1 MLMTIWSFT
10 KTTIKMNKPLSAADI
25 KRYNLR
31 IWQIVIGSI
40 ALFTIFISMI
50 GFGLFG
56 SLPSFRD
63 IEHPKSNQASEIIA
77 DDGRTL
83 GTYFVQNRSNVTYKE
98 ISPNVINGLIATEDT
113 RFKEHSGIDFQ
124 RTFTI
129 IGYNL
134 IGKKQGGST
143 ITQQLALNLFSEEG
157 RQRNF
162 FKRVMQKFKE
172 WVVAV
177 KLERN
182 YTKEEIITMYLNT
195 VDFGNQAYGIKSAAR
210 VYFNTTPDKL
220 TVPQAATL
228 VGMQKGIT
236 MYSPT
241 RNPERSK
248 ERRNTVM
255 AMMVKS
261 DFLTQQQ
268 FDEEKETP
276 LNLRFNAATVN
287 DGIAPYFR
295 SVLKNDIKNIFE
307 EQGITKPDGSSYD
320 LDRDGL
326 KVYTTLNYDMQE
338 YAEAAQKEYMKTL
351 QAQFLN
357 SWKGRNPF
365 KDKALQIE
373 QGIKRSDRYKSL
385 KLEGKSDEE
394 ITTDFNTPTELTIFT
409 WKGNVDTTMKPIDS
423 VRYYK
428 MLLRNAMM
436 SMDPT
441 TGYVKAWVGGINY
454 EHFKYDQVKMGTRQ
468 VGSTAKPFTYAVAVE
483 NGFSPCLTVPNVPVT
498 IDGYGE
504 PYTPRSSGKPL
515 EGAITLQKALA
526 YSQNY
531 VTAYL
536 MKQVGPVAVANLAT
550 KMGIPN
556 VPAYPSICLG
566 SFDASVYNM
575 VGAYGA
581 FANKGIYTQPVYLLR
596 IEDKNGVVLFSQKPI
611 PKPVMSEEVAYVMTR
626 MLKGVVTGGTGYRL
640 INKYKVNAPIGGK
653 TGTTQNNSDGWFM
666 AITPQ
671 LVTGIWTGC
680 EDRAFHFLSTNQ
692 GEGANTALPIFAGF
706 IKRVYGNP
714 KLKISH
720 ADFEA
725 PKSGVS
731 IVFDCNQY
739 QKQEEGTTELDEK
752 LGF

>member
-1 MLMTIWSFT
+1 
-10 KTTIKMNKPLSAADI
+10 MNKPLSPLET
-25 KRYNLR
+25 KRYSLV
-31 IWQIVIGSI
+31 IWKLLIGGI
-40 ALFTIFISMI
+40 ALFAIFISMI
-50 GFGLFG
+50 GLGLFG
-56 SLPSFRD
+56 VLPSFRD

-77 DDGRTL
+77 ENGNPL

-98 ISPNVINGLIATEDT
+98 ISANVINGLIATEDT
-113 RFKEHSGIDFQ
+113 RFKEHSGIDFK

-134 IGKKQGGST
+134 IGKKQGAST
-143 ITQQLALNLFSEEG
+143 ITQQLAKNLFPRESNL
-157 RQRNF
+157 NF
-162 FKRVMQKFKE
+162 FSLVLTKFKE
-172 WVVAV
+172 WIVAV

-210 VYFNTTPDKL
+210 VYFNTSPDKL
-220 TVPQAATL
+220 TLTEAATL

-241 RNPERSK
+241 RHPDRSRT
-248 ERRNTVM
+248 RRNTVM
-255 AMMVKS
+255 ALMVKS
-261 DFLTQQQ
+261 ELLTQQE
-268 FDEEKETP
+268 FDKEKDTP
-276 LNLRFNAATVN
+276 LNLHFNAATVN

-295 SVLKNDIKNIFE
+295 AVLKSDIKTIFQ
-307 EQGITKPDGSSYD
+307 EQSITKPDGTPYD

-326 KVYTTLNYDMQE
+326 KIYTTLNYDMQR
-338 YAEAAQKEYMKTL
+338 YAEEAQKEYMKLL
-351 QAQFLN
+351 QAQFIK
-357 SWKGRNPF
+357 SWSGRNPF
-365 KDKALQIE
+365 KGKELQIE
-373 QGIKRSDRYKSL
+373 QGVKRSDRYKSL
-385 KLEGKSDEE
+385 KLEGKSESE
-394 ITTDFNTPTELTIFT
+394 IKEDFNTETDMTIFT
-409 WKGNVDTTMKPIDS
+409 WKGNIDTTMKPIDS

-436 SMDPT
+436 TMDPT
-441 TGYVKAWVGGINY
+441 NGHVKAWVGGINF

-468 VGSTAKPFTYAVAVE
+468 VGSTAKPFTYAVAIE
-483 NGFSPCLTVPNVPVT
+483 NGYSPCLTVPNVPVT
-498 IDGYGE
+498 IEGYGK
-504 PYTPRSSGKPL
+504 PYTPGSSGKPL
-515 EGAITLQKALA
+515 PGSITLQKALA

-550 KMGIPN
+550 KMGIPD

-566 SFDASVYNM
+566 TFDSSIYNM

-581 FANKGIYTQPVYLLR
+581 FANKGIYTKPIYLLR
-596 IEDKNGVVLFSQKPI
+596 IEDRNGVVLFSQKEI

-626 MLKGVVTGGTGYRL
+626 MLKGVISSGTGSRL
-640 INKYKVNAPIGGK
+640 NYKYKVNAPIGGK

-680 EDRAFHFLSTNQ
+680 EDRAFHFLSTSQ

-706 IKRVYGNP
+706 IKRVYANP
-714 KLKISH
+714 ALKINH

-731 IVFDCNQY
+731 ITFDCNQY
-739 QKQEEGTTELDEK
+739 QQQEEGTTELDKK

>member
-1 MLMTIWSFT
+1 M
-10 KTTIKMNKPLSAADI
+10 KTQLLPNDI
-25 KRYNLR
+25 KRYNFL
-31 IWQIVIGSI
+31 IWKIVVGGI
-40 ALFTIFISMI
+40 ALFAIFISLLGLGI
-50 GFGLFG
+50 FGP
-56 SLPSFRD
+56 LPSFRD

-77 DDGRTL
+77 EDGRPL

-98 ISPNVINGLIATEDT
+98 ISPNVINGLIATEDV
-113 RFKEHSGIDFQ
+113 RFKEHSGIDFK

-129 IGYNL
+129 IFYNL
-134 IGKKQGGST
+134 IGKKQGAST
-143 ITQQLALNLFSEEG
+143 ITQQLAKNLFPRESNL
-157 RQRNF
+157 NF
-162 FKRVMQKFKE
+162 FTLVLTKFKE
-172 WVVAV
+172 WIVAV

-195 VDFGNQAYGIKSAAR
+195 VDFGNQAYGIKAAAR

-220 TVPQAATL
+220 TLTEASTL

-241 RNPERSK
+241 RHPERSK
-248 ERRNTVM
+248 TRRNTVM

-261 DFLTQQQ
+261 QMITEPEFNV
-268 FDEEKETP
+268 EKEKP
-276 LNLRFNAATVN
+276 LDLRFNAATVN
-287 DGIAPYFR
+287 DGVAPYFR
-295 SVLKNDIKNIFE
+295 SVLKNDIKSIFQ
-307 EQGITKPDGSSYD
+307 EQAILKPDGTSYD

-326 KVYTTLNYDMQE
+326 KIYTTINYDMQV
-338 YAEAAQKEYMKTL
+338 YAEEAQKEYMKVL
-351 QAQFLN
+351 QAEFIK
-357 SWKGRNPF
+357 SWRGKNPF
-365 KDKALQIE
+365 KDKELQIE
-373 QGIKRSDRYKSL
+373 QGIKRSDRYKELQSA
-385 KLEGKSDEE
+385 GKSDAE
-394 ITTDFNTPTELTIFT
+394 IKKDFNTPTELTIFT
-409 WKGNVDTTMKPIDS
+409 WKGNLDTLMKPIDS

-436 SMDPT
+436 TMDPQN
-441 TGYVKAWVGGINY
+441 GYVKAWVGGINF

-468 VGSTAKPFTYAVAVE
+468 VGSTAKPFTYAVAIE
-483 NGFSPCLTVPNVPVT
+483 NGYSPCYTVPNVPVT
-498 IDGYGE
+498 IEGYGD
-504 PYTPRSSGKPL
+504 PYTPRSSGTIPGSL
-515 EGAITLQKALA
+515 TLQKALA

-531 VTAYL
+531 IAAFL
-536 MKQVGPVAVANLAT
+536 MKQVGPVKVANLAT

-566 SFDASVYNM
+566 SFDSSIFNM

-581 FANKGIYTQPVYLLR
+581 FANKGYYTQPIYLLR
-596 IEDKNGVVLFSQKPI
+596 IEDRNGVVLFQQKAI
-611 PKPVMSEEVAYVMTR
+611 PKPVMSEEVAYIMTR
-626 MLKGVVTGGTGYRL
+626 MLRGVITNGTGSRL
-640 INKYKVNAPIGGK
+640 NYKYKVNAPIGGK

-680 EDRAFHFLSTNQ
+680 EDRAFHFISTGQ

-706 IKRVYGNP
+706 IKRVYANP
-714 KLKISH
+714 SLKIEKK
-720 ADFEA
+720 DFDA
-725 PKSGVS
+725 PKNGTS